1 MTGAALALDL
11 ANPFPGLR
19 SFEPEED
26 YLFFGREQRIDEL
39 LTKLRHTHFLSVV
52 GGSGSGKSSLVRAG
66 LVPALYGG
74 SMVGTGSRW
83 RVAVLRPG
91 EEPIGRMAQALVQC
105 GLVDD
110 ARVNGGGKAM
120 MEATLRRSS
129 LGLVEAYRLANLSA
143 RTNLLVLVDQFEEL
157 FRYRAAGKSNYGDDA
172 VAFVKLLLS
181 ASQEIDPRIYVALTM
196 RSDFI
201 GSCADYPGLPPVVS
215 RGQYLVPRMTR
226 AEMREAIVGPMGVAH
241 EEIAPRLVVR
251 LLNEAGEDP
260 DQLPVLQHA
269 LMRTFDYW
277 KRDHRQ
283 LEPVDFRHY
292 EAVGTMSRALSLHAD
307 EAFAELSSDRHRI
320 IATKAFKALTETDA
334 QGRGIRRPTTLGSIC
349 DIGNFDEE
357 EVKQV
362 VEKFREPGR
371 AFLAPPPSIPLER
384 STMIDLAHESIM
396 RVWNR
401 LQAWVLEEQQASKV
415 YLRLAE
421 SADCHVRGEQSL
433 WRNPELSVGLQWLAA
448 NAPNSAWAA
457 RYRPGFEQASFF
469 LNESRHAD
477 KKRRLLQWISL
488 AAVVLVALAAL
499 ATYALLKQKEN
510 IQLRAAN
517 QQLIQSNDRLRE
529 EVRTLRSRAP
539 REEAAPPK
547 PSAAPSPA
555 PPESKPAAKV
565 MPKAN
570 PAATPEIT
578 NPEITNPIEM
588 SEFAA
593 EMLRAHNAARQV
605 PGVPP
610 LLWSAQLAAKAQ
622 QWADR
627 LAATGESRM
636 EGIPGQNIAYAG
648 PPGTGKPGFIV
659 SSWAAEVKNFDYEK
673 NACLN
678 PSLKCYHYTQVVWR
692 ESKYVGCATAH
703 DAQRDIWVCDYDPP
717 GNLVGARPY

>member
-1 MTGAALALDL
+1 MSAIGRVRRFAHHILREEPATDNSREFSDYGLLGKNAKPLAFVESKKSSKDAEL
-11 ANPFPGLR
+11 
-19 SFEPEED
+19 
-26 YLFFGREQRIDEL
+26 GREQCKQYCYNSQKKDGGEL
-39 LTKLRHTHFLSVV
+39 PFCFYTNGHDIFFWNLGVAPPQKVHSFPTRQDLERLLHLRKH
-52 GGSGSGKSSLVRAG
+52 K
-66 LVPALYGG
+66 
-74 SMVGTGSRW
+74 
-83 RVAVLRPG
+83 
-91 EEPIGRMAQALVQC
+91 
-105 GLVDD
+105 
-110 ARVNGGGKAM
+110 
-120 MEATLRRSS
+120 
-129 LGLVEAYRLANLSA
+129 
-143 RTNLLVLVDQFEEL
+143 
-157 FRYRAAGKSNYGDDA
+157 
-172 VAFVKLLLS
+172 
-181 ASQEIDPRIYVALTM
+181 VALT
-196 RSDFI
+196 
-201 GSCADYPGLPPVVS
+201 
-215 RGQYLVPRMTR
+215 
-226 AEMREAIVGPMGVAH
+226 
-241 EEIAPRLVVR
+241 
-251 LLNEAGEDP
+251 
-260 DQLPVLQHA
+260 
-269 LMRTFDYW
+269 
-277 KRDHRQ
+277 
-283 LEPVDFRHY
+283 
-292 EAVGTMSRALSLHAD
+292 GTID
-307 EAFAELSSDRHRI
+307 DDR
-320 IATKAFKALTETDA
+320 
-334 QGRGIRRPTTLGSIC
+334 
-349 DIGNFDEE
+349 
-357 EVKQV
+357 
-362 VEKFREPGR
+362 
-371 AFLAPPPSIPLER
+371 
-384 STMIDLAHESIM
+384 LAHASIM

-433 WRNPELSVGLQWLAA
+433 SRNPELAVGLQWLAA

-457 RYRPGFEQASFF
+457 RYRPGFEQATFF
-469 LNESRHAD
+469 LN
-477 KKRRLLQWISL
+477 KKPARGQEAAAAAMDLSL
-488 AAVVLVALAAL
+488 PLWSWSPWQAKL
-499 ATYALLKQKEN
+499 ATYGLLKQKEST
-510 IQLRAAN
+510 QLRAAN

-529 EVRTLRSRAP
+529 EVTMLRSRAP
-539 REEAAPPK
+539 HEEAAPPK

-648 PPGTGKPGFIV
+648 PPGTAKPGFIV

-673 NACLN
+673 NACAN